1 LQGGKQYLFSQS
13 KSLIHFLIHFDEF
26 RFLTRLIYLILDQIK
41 IVDGRIT
48 LASRRMPKS
57 EQLSVD
63 AAAFEEWY
71 RAPYPLRVRGRVQH
85 YAWGSADAIPDL
97 LGQTNPNHEPFAE
110 LWLGAHPDLPALAT
124 IGGGE
129 IALDRLTGTVGRE
142 MLGLSAFEH
151 FDGAFPFLMKILSA
165 AKPLSIQAHP
175 NTEQAESG
183 FSRENRAG
191 LDLDDPQRNYKD
203 DKHKPELISALED
216 FYALRGFRPLD
227 ELGRTVHAIPEL
239 SGLVPDGTLNHDGM
253 VELYVSLMQLPQRE
267 VNRRLIPLMQR
278 LRSANGDR
286 EFGKADPEYWAIRAD
301 DEFSRDDHKD
311 RGLFSV
317 FLLNLLHLR
326 PGQGMYLPAGEPHAY
341 LEGTGV
347 EIMANS
353 NNVLRGGLTPKRV
366 DVDELLSVLT
376 FECGKP
382 TVLELK
388 RDRGSR
394 TRARYVTPALE
405 FELTRVQLNSGESDV
420 TGGTHGVEL
429 GIVLDGGVKIVS
441 RDGENLDL
449 KRGQSFL
456 IPYGIPYVMSTQE
469 TATVF
474 VGGVPI

>member
-1 LQGGKQYLFSQS
+1 
-13 KSLIHFLIHFDEF
+13 
-26 RFLTRLIYLILDQIK
+26 
-41 IVDGRIT
+41 
-48 LASRRMPKS
+48 MPET

-63 AAAFEEWY
+63 AATFEEWD

-85 YAWGSADAIPDL
+85 YAWGSADAIPEL
-97 LGQTNPNHEPFAE
+97 LGQTNPKHAPFAE

-129 IALDRLTGTVGRE
+129 IALNRLTGAAGPV
-142 MLGLSAFEH
+142 MLGETAFEQ
-151 FDGAFPFLMKILSA
+151 FDGVFPFLMKILSA

-175 NTEQAESG
+175 NSGQAESG
-183 FSRENRAG
+183 FARENHAG

-227 ELGRTVHAIPEL
+227 EIDRTVHAIPEL
-239 SGLVPDGTLNHDGM
+239 SDLVPDGTLTHDAM
-253 VELYVSLMQLPQRE
+253 IELYVDLMQLPQLE

-278 LRSANGDR
+278 LRTANDDR

-301 DEFSRDDHKD
+301 DEFSRDDHMD

-317 FLLNLLHLR
+317 FLLNLVHLR
-326 PGQGMYLPAGEPHAY
+326 PGQGMYLPAGEPHSY

-382 TVLELK
+382 TVLEFE
-388 RDRGSR
+388 RDRGPG
-394 TRARYVTPALE
+394 TRARYLTPASE
-405 FELTRVQLNSGESDV
+405 FELSRVQLNSGERQIAS
-420 TGGTHGVEL
+420 GTHGAEL
-429 GIVLDGGVKIVS
+429 GIVLAGGVKIDS
-441 RDGENLDL
+441 RGGANLDL
-449 KRGQSFL
+449 ERGQSFL
-456 IPYGIPYVMSTQE
+456 IPYGIPYVMSARE

-474 VGGVPI
+474 VGSVPS

>member
-1 LQGGKQYLFSQS
+1 MPRS
-13 KSLIHFLIHFDEF
+13 K
-26 RFLTRLIYLILDQIK
+26 
-41 IVDGRIT
+41 
-48 LASRRMPKS
+48 
-57 EQLSVD
+57 QLSVD
-63 AAAFEEWY
+63 AATFEEWN

-97 LGQTNPNHEPFAE
+97 LGQANPKHEPFAE
-110 LWLGAHPDLPALAT
+110 LWLGAHPDLPALAS

-129 IALDRLTGTVGRE
+129 IDLNRLTEVAGPVL
-142 MLGLSAFEH
+142 LGETAYKH
-151 FDGAFPFLMKILSA
+151 FDGVFPFLMKILSA

-183 FSRENRAG
+183 FARENHAG

-227 ELGRTVHAIPEL
+227 ELDRTVRAMPEL
-239 SGLVPDGTLNHDGM
+239 SDFVPAETLNHDGM
-253 VELYVSLMQLPQRE
+253 VELYVNLMQLPQRE

-278 LRSANGDR
+278 LKTANGDR
-286 EFGKADPEYWAIRAD
+286 EFEKVDPEYWAIRAD

-317 FLLNLLHLR
+317 FLLNLLQLR
-326 PGQGMYLPAGEPHAY
+326 PGQGIYLPAGELHSY

-366 DVDELLSVLT
+366 DINELLSVLT
-376 FECGKP
+376 FECSKP
-382 TVLELK
+382 TVLEPE
-388 RDRGSR
+388 RDRRSR

-405 FELTRVQLNSGESDV
+405 FELTRVQLNSGKSDV

-429 GIVLDGGVKIVS
+429 GIVLDGGVKIAS
-441 RDGENLDL
+441 RDGANLDL
-449 KRGQSFL
+449 ERGQSFL
-456 IPYGIPYVMSTQE
+456 IPSGIPYVMSTRE

>member
-1 LQGGKQYLFSQS
+1 
-13 KSLIHFLIHFDEF
+13 
-26 RFLTRLIYLILDQIK
+26 
-41 IVDGRIT
+41 
-48 LASRRMPKS
+48 MP
-57 EQLSVD
+57 ETEPLSVD
-63 AAAFEEWY
+63 AATFEEWD

-85 YAWGSADAIPDL
+85 YAWGSTDAIPEL
-97 LGQTNPNHEPFAE
+97 LGQTNPKHAPFAE

-129 IALDRLTGTVGRE
+129 IALNRLTGAAGPV
-142 MLGLSAFEH
+142 MLGETAFEQ
-151 FDGAFPFLMKILSA
+151 FDGVFPFLMKILSA

-175 NTEQAESG
+175 NSGQAESG
-183 FSRENRAG
+183 FARENHAG

-227 ELGRTVHAIPEL
+227 ELERTVRAMPEL
-239 SGLVPDGTLNHDGM
+239 NDLVPDGTLTHDAM
-253 VELYVSLMQLPQRE
+253 IELYVDLMQFPQLE

-278 LRSANGDR
+278 LRTANDDR

-301 DEFSRDDHKD
+301 DEFSRDDHMD

-317 FLLNLLHLR
+317 FLLNLVHLR
-326 PGQGMYLPAGEPHAY
+326 PGQGMYLPAGEPHSY

-382 TVLELK
+382 TVLELE
-388 RDRGSR
+388 RDRGPGM
-394 TRARYVTPALE
+394 RARYVTPALE
-405 FELTRVQLNSGESDV
+405 FELSRVQLNSGESDV

-429 GIVLDGGVKIVS
+429 GIVLDGRVKIDS
-441 RDGENLDL
+441 RNGTNLDL
-449 KRGQSFL
+449 ERGRSFL
-456 IPYGIPYVMSTQE
+456 IPYGMPYVMSARE

-474 VGGVPI
+474 VGSVPS